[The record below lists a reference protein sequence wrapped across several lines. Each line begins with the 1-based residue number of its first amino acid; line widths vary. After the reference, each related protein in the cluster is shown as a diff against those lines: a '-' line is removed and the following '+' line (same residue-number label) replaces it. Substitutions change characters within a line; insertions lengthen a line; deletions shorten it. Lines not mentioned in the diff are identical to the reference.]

1 MAAVETLRVIHFD
14 RHRAVLGVAE
24 YAGEATRV
32 MLPIRTVIAEALHLR
47 SAGLLLSHNHP
58 SGDPTPSAADI
69 TATRKLVRAAA
80 ALGIRV
86 HDHLVIGDGKRVS
99 FRAAGLL

>member
-14 RHRAVLGVAE
+14 RSRTVLGVAE

-32 MLPIRTVIAEALHLR
+32 LLPIRTVIAEALRLR
-47 SAGLLLSHNHP
+47 SAGMLLSHNHP

-69 TATRKLVRAAA
+69 RTTRMLVRAAT

-86 HDHLVIGDGKRVS
+86 HDHLVIGDGSRVS